1 MKIADAIRTAR
12 TGVGLS
18 QRELAHRA
26 GVPHSTVARIETG
39 RISPR
44 ATTAERLLAVLGFEF
59 EIAHRTGRGVD
70 RSLIRRMLALSP
82 RQRIEYSVAGG
93 DAIRRLRDATAAAG
107 DV

>member
-12 TGVGLS
+12 RGARLS
-18 QRELAHRA
+18 QRELARRA

-44 ATTAERLLAVLGFEF
+44 ATIAERLLAVLGFDF
-59 EIAHRTGRGVD
+59 EIAPRAGEGVD

-93 DAIRRLRDATAAAG
+93 DAMRGLRDATAAAG

>member
-1 MKIADAIRTAR
+1 VKIAEAIRTAR
-12 TGVGLS
+12 TSVRLS
-18 QRELAHRA
+18 QREVARRA

-59 EIAHRTGRGVD
+59 EIAERTGRRID
-70 RSLIRRMLALSP
+70 RSLVRRMLALSP

-93 DAIRRLRDATAAAG
+93 EAIRRLRDATAGPG